1 MKITENVAISS
12 LTTMRLGGD
21 ARFLVD
27 IFSETEI
34 QEAFEFVREQGL
46 PYWLLGAGAN
56 TIGHDDGF
64 DGVLIRNCIK
74 GISQDGDTFTA
85 YGGEIWDDFVKY
97 TAERGYTGIEAMSAI
112 PGTVGAAPVQN
123 IGAYGQE
130 VSQTI
135 ESVKAYDIQDQ
146 KVVTFSRDEM
156 NFSYRKSIFNSGD
169 TAGKYLII
177 SATFVLK
184 KGDTPQP
191 FYRSLQNY
199 IDENN
204 ITDFSPASIR
214 ECVMAIRAAKLPDPK
229 EEASAGSF
237 FKNVY
242 LSDSEADIAESRD
255 IPVYRKS
262 LPDGTHENKVS
273 SGWLIENAGLKGQTF
288 HGFRVSEKA
297 ALILINDSATSYA
310 DLEAARQEIADAV
323 RAKFGIDIAQEPVE
337 IGHAET
343 SVSKLNG
350 GAND

>member
-1 MKITENVAISS
+1 
-12 LTTMRLGGD
+12 
-21 ARFLVD
+21 
-27 IFSETEI
+27 
-34 QEAFEFVREQGL
+34 
-46 PYWLLGAGAN
+46 
-56 TIGHDDGF
+56 
-64 DGVLIRNCIK
+64 
-74 GISQDGDTFTA
+74 
-85 YGGEIWDDFVKY
+85 
-97 TAERGYTGIEAMSAI
+97 MSAI

-135 ESVKAYDIQDQ
+135 ESVKAYDILNQ

-191 FYRSLQNY
+191 FYRSLQSY
-199 IDENN
+199 IEENN
-204 ITDFSPASIR
+204 VTDFSPASIR

-242 LSDSEADIAESRD
+242 LSDSEADIAESRG
-255 IPVYRKS
+255 IPVYRKT

-273 SGWLIENAGLKGQTF
+273 SGWLIENAGLKGKEF
-288 HGFRVSEKA
+288 YGMRVSDKA
-297 ALILINDSATSYA
+297 ALVLINESAKSYA
-310 DLEAARQEIADAV
+310 DLAKARQAVIDAV
-323 RAKFGIDIAQEPVE
+323 YEKYGYTLEQEPME
-337 IGHAET
+337 LGDE
-343 SVSKLNG
+343 
-350 GAND
+350 